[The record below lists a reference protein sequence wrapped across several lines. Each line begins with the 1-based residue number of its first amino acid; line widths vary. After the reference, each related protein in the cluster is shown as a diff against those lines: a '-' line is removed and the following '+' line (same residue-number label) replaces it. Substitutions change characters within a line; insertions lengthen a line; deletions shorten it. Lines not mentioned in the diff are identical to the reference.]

1 MAYQSY
7 LSFEGVKITE
17 MHVILSN
24 FHLISSLHAKEKR
37 NSIAEVS
44 IVFPR
49 ITVIIL
55 MSLFVVSSH
64 ANETIPI
71 SERVVLV
78 KIANSKER
86 LQLVMENPN
95 VILQNYQPT
104 KAQIRKKKVF
114 ANSIEFY
121 AKKTVLFI
129 TANVYVRGNLKIEK
143 SDKNCQDGLSYEG
156 EFDFQGSDGL
166 IYESIESLNVQVCIL
181 EINQNEAELKI
192 TGKMIKSEHYMNPV
206 GSIVRDLIEAQFE
219 PLAEAILESAKLY
232 KL

>member
-1 MAYQSY
+1 MYVT
-7 LSFEGVKITE
+7 LR
-17 MHVILSN
+17 N
-24 FHLISSLHAKEKR
+24 FHLVISLHAIERR
-37 NSIAEVS
+37 NFITEVS

-49 ITVIIL
+49 IALIIL
-55 MSLFVVSSH
+55 MSVFAVSSH
-64 ANETIPI
+64 GNETISI

-86 LQLVMENPN
+86 LELVMENPH

-104 KAQIRKKKVF
+104 KAQIREKKVF
-114 ANSIEFY
+114 GNSIEFN

-143 SDKNCQDGLSYEG
+143 AQQNCRDGVGYEG

-166 IYESIESLNVQVCIL
+166 IYESIESLNIQVCIL

-192 TGKMIKSEHYMNPV
+192 KGKMVKSEHYMNPV
-206 GSIVRDLIEAQFE
+206 GSIVRDLIESQFE
-219 PLAEAILESAKLY
+219 PLAEAILKSAKSVNL
-232 KL
+232 